1 MTAWVWPT
9 ARSISWAPLAVVAA
23 CLAAVTVA
31 VDRWVG
37 RWPADLL
44 GIAAAAVAGAQVAA
58 LRDPAATLLSALPT
72 SPAVRRARRLAM
84 LVPVALAVWLVTAGG
99 PVLGLLALTAVG
111 VAVSVR
117 AGVPLGVAV
126 PLAWVVL
133 AWAGGFDWELR

>member
-23 CLAAVTVA
+23 CLAAVTA
-31 VDRWVG
+31 WLD
-37 RWPADLL
+37 RWPADLV
-44 GIAAAAVAGAQVAA
+44 GIAAAAVAAAQVAG
-58 LRDPAATLLSALPT
+58 LRDPAAALLSALPT
-72 SPAVRRARRLAM
+72 STGVRRARRLAM
-84 LVPVALAVWLVTAGG
+84 LVPVALAVWLTTASG
-99 PVLGLLALTAVG
+99 PVAGLLALTAVG

-133 AWAGGFDWELR
+133 AWAAGFDWELR

>member
-1 MTAWVWPT
+1 MAAWVWPT
-9 ARSISWAPLAVVAA
+9 ARSIDWAPLAVVSA
-23 CLAAVTVA
+23 CLAGVTVWL
-31 VDRWVG
+31 D

-44 GIAAAAVAGAQVAA
+44 GIAAAAVAAAQVAG
-58 LRDPAATLLSALPT
+58 LRDPAAALLSALPT

-84 LVPVALAVWLVTAGG
+84 VVPVALAVWLATAGG

-117 AGVPLGVAV
+117 AGVPLGVAA
-126 PLAWVVL
+126 PLAWVIL